1 MNAVGTRKARDRIGA
16 DVALQMEQIFRGGLA
31 QFGAVERHDIAE
43 MAGVGD
49 EPLDAVGVGSTVD
62 VNPAIPVVAVH
73 AVVFVESRAGSIAT
87 RASDCRGFTYPE
99 DWVTLRLPDPEN
111 R

>member
-31 QFGAVERHDIAE
+31 QFGAVERHDIGE

-49 EPLDAVGVGSTVD
+49 EPLDAVGAGPTVD
-62 VNPAIPVVAVH
+62 QSCYP
-73 AVVFVESRAGSIAT
+73 S
-87 RASDCRGFTYPE
+87 CRGSCCGIRREPCGQYRNEGLGLSRFTYPE
-99 DWVTLRLPDPEN
+99 DWVPLRLPDPEN